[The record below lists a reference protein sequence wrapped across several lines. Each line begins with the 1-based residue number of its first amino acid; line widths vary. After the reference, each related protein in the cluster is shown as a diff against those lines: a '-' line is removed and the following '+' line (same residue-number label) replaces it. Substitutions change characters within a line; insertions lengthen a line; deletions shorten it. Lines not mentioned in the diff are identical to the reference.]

1 MGKKSNKSKMRKLNS
16 IIFISLLLI
25 TLISGCGM
33 PGPLY
38 QTPEKPVAE
47 SAQSKDIKSSK
58 AEPVKSNEKSQEN

>member
-25 TLISGCGM
+25 TMISGCGM

-38 QTPEKPVAE
+38 QTPEKQVDR
-47 SAQSKDIKSSK
+47 STQSKNIKSSK
-58 AEPVKSNEKSQEN
+58 LESVKNNEKSQEN